1 MMRSVV
7 MDSNA
12 PFEVLTRNSLSTVE
26 WKSKDFRRCDRLLAF
41 LAWLLLPFMIGCGD
55 VDFNLSDIIMPRRS
69 LMLATVVVCSL

>member
-26 WKSKDFRRCDRLLAF
+26 WKSKDFRRCDKLLAF
-41 LAWLLLPFMIGCGD
+41 LA
-55 VDFNLSDIIMPRRS
+55 
-69 LMLATVVVCSL
+69 